1 MTYQMAQ
8 ERIDD
13 TQDNSD
19 LTNSLRIL
27 LKVAQKLK
35 NERNVNGA
43 LTLAST

>member
-13 TQDNSD
+13 QKDNSD
-19 LTNSLRIL
+19 LTQSLRDL
-27 LKVAQKLK
+27 LKIAKKLK
-35 NERNVNGA
+35 TNRNENGA